1 MVKRFML
8 GQLVRMTNVTNRM
21 VYGWA
26 HIPSG
31 APEEAIEIAD
41 GQASVIAGPV
51 HINDLIGSVYQ
62 LATASGPIW
71 VPAGM
76 INMIAAP

>member
-8 GQLVRMTNVTNRM
+8 GQIVRMKNVSNRM
-21 VYGWA
+21 VHGWA
-26 HIPSG
+26 HIPKGS
-31 APEEAIEIAD
+31 PEEPIEIAD
-41 GQASVIAGPV
+41 GQAWVIAGPV

-71 VPAGM
+71 VPVGM
-76 INMIAAP
+76 INVIAAP

>member
-1 MVKRFML
+1 MVKRFVV
-8 GQLVRMTNVTNRM
+8 GQMVRMKNVTNGM
-21 VYGWA
+21 VHGWA
-26 HIPSG
+26 HIPNG
-31 APEEAIEIAD
+31 TPEEAIEIAD

-76 INMIAAP
+76 INLIAAP